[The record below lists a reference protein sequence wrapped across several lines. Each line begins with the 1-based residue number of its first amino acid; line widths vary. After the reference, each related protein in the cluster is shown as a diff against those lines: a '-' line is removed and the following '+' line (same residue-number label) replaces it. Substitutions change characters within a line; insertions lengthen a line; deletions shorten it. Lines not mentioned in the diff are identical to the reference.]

1 MDAKVYNLSDF
12 RTPPVHSSIN
22 LERLE
27 NEKFLRVGFL
37 FHLLQKQKQK
47 HEVIIA
53 AGADSERKRIIEII
67 KEESSLEK
75 LNPRFLPIGLR
86 EGFSSDPGKASDCFS
101 LFMNN
106 PEIGLVMASA

>member
-1 MDAKVYNLSDF
+1 MDAKVYNLSDL

-22 LERLE
+22 LKRLE

-53 AGADSERKRIIEII
+53 AGADSEKKRIIEII

-86 EGFSSDPGKASDCFS
+86 EGFSSDPGKGKR
-101 LFMNN
+101 LFYALQEK
-106 PEIGLVMASA
+106 P